1 MQRAHRNFIE
11 SELRQLI
18 QPGSF
23 ASYIMESLAEE
34 LKSHL
39 DIIAADEQ
47 DGYMPSFPDALYWL
61 LNDGWTLDVEW
72 FRWTDGTF
80 KDDNEQEIPE
90 TVPRSYAAYEQ
101 MAVFGL
107 SVLADDQLSYFDLG
121 GLPDDKKAEIDRLS
135 DWRHEV
141 LLDAYQSL
149 VFAQKLLQT
158 HKTDGVNLA
167 PTKVVDFS
175 ALGAAGAKK
184 RHAPQAE
191 LRKWA
196 VSLYRQGKWP
206 SANAA
211 AFELAAQVI
220 EHGKKIG
227 AHLSQANA
235 QRTIAEWIRK
245 SV

>member
-1 MQRAHRNFIE
+1 MQKAHRNFIE

-18 QPGSF
+18 RPGSF
-23 ASYIMESLAEE
+23 ATYIIEGLAAE
-34 LKSHL
+34 LRSTL
-39 DIIAADEQ
+39 DIIAADER

-61 LNDGWTLDVEW
+61 LNDGWSLDVEW
-72 FRWTDGTF
+72 FQWTDGSY
-80 KDDNEQEIPE
+80 KDDNEEEIPE
-90 TVPRSYAAYEQ
+90 TVPRSYTAYEQ

-107 SVLADDQLSYFDLG
+107 SVLADDQLGYFDLG
-121 GLPDDKKAEIDRLS
+121 GLPDDKKAEIGNLS

-149 VFAQKLLQT
+149 VFAQKLLQAD
-158 HKTDGVNLA
+158 KTEAVYLSRA
-167 PTKVVDFS
+167 KFVDFS

-196 VSLYRQGKWP
+196 IALYRQGKWS

-211 AFELAAQVI
+211 AFELAAKVI
-220 EHGKKIG
+220 EHGKQIG

-235 QRTIAEWIRK
+235 QRTIAEWFRK